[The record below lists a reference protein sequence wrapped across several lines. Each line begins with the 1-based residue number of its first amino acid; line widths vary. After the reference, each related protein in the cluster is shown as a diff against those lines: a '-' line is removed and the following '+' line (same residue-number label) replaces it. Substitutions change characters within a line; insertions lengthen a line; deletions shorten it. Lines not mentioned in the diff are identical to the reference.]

1 MDNRKDNRP
10 DGPESETE
18 MRPFIRSLLS
28 LWRAQRELRNG
39 ALPRRQDFDPLE
51 IGPKLL
57 PHISIVELDGERL
70 RFRLCG
76 TGLAKAAG
84 LDLTGGYV
92 DELNPNKEYARYIA
106 SLYEQARS
114 SRLPVLS
121 ESVFTGALEVSKGHT
136 QRLICPLAQ
145 DGERVDHFIGTQAF
159 AKSRDS
165 VGDLTMTYAA
175 GFAPGLTRVIGDEA

>member
-1 MDNRKDNRP
+1 MTDQTGNAKT
-10 DGPESETE
+10 ETE
-18 MRPFIRSLLS
+18 MRPTIRRLLR
-28 LWRAQRELRNG
+28 LWRAQRDRHGG

-51 IGPKLL
+51 LGPKLL
-57 PHISIVELDGERL
+57 PYVSIVELDGGRL

-84 LDLTGGYV
+84 LDLTGAYV
-92 DELNPNKEYARYIA
+92 DELNPNKDYARYITG
-106 SLYEQARS
+106 LYEQARIA
-114 SRLPVLS
+114 RLPLLS
-121 ESVFTGALEVSKGHT
+121 ESVFIGALEVAKGRT

-145 DGERVDHFIGTQAF
+145 DGERVDHFIGTQVF
-159 AKSRDS
+159 EKSPDS